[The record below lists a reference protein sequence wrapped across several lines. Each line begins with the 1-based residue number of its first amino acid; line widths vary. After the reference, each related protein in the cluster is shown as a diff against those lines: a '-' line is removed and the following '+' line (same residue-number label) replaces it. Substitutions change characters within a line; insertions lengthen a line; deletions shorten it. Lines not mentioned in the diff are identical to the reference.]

1 MFFCPK
7 KMAQTWDG
15 KLRIREKPLKSKF
28 KGSFLMLYK
37 IIQPF
42 REHKKIEFAINHVSL
57 HEKMKPSDHSGTTML
72 TLSSH
77 VIYMQFREFKYV
89 HPSTNVKKKRCLE
102 RINVLKKK
110 QFTISSWKNLP
121 DFHPNLCGFLDSP
134 SIEVAGAVTPGA
146 SFTGSL
152 KQLILGGTRSCLNE
166 PSSISIKWEAPFGIH
181 HLEWQKNNMFACSM
195 RLSEMDMHHPIF
207 FTKNHPLKMSTL
219 I

>member
-1 MFFCPK
+1 M
-7 KMAQTWDG
+7 
-15 KLRIREKPLKSKF
+15 
-28 KGSFLMLYK
+28 
-37 IIQPF
+37 
-42 REHKKIEFAINHVSL
+42 
-57 HEKMKPSDHSGTTML
+57 KMKPSDHSGTTML

-77 VIYMQFREFKYV
+77 VAISWIQICSPFNKCR
-89 HPSTNVKKKRCLE
+89 KKKTMFGENQCSQ
-102 RINVLKKK
+102 KK
-110 QFTISSWKNLP
+110 QFTISSWKNLL
-121 DFHPNLCGFLDSP
+121 DFHPNLCAFLDSP